1 MNIKCIFYDF
11 DGVMTDNKVILSENG
26 EESVIVNRS
35 DGLAISYFKKL
46 DIHQYIIS
54 SEQNPVVTKRA
65 NKLNIHVFQGISN
78 KVDKIKDII
87 KQHKLKIEEVVFI
100 GNDLN
105 DLDVM
110 NYLDNTFCPLDSHPK
125 ILNTA
130 NKVLD
135 RNGGDGVIMCLY
147 NYLGE
152 SN

>member
-65 NKLNIHVFQGISN
+65 NKLNIHVVQGISN
-78 KVDKIKDII
+78 K
-87 KQHKLKIEEVVFI
+87 
-100 GNDLN
+100 NDLN

-152 SN
+152 LN

>member
-65 NKLNIHVFQGISN
+65 NN
-78 KVDKIKDII
+78 KHKIKNILFWVRNWI
-87 KQHKLKIEEVVFI
+87 
-100 GNDLN
+100 
-105 DLDVM
+105 
-110 NYLDNTFCPLDSHPK
+110 DNTEPNKAFLDF
-125 ILNTA
+125 
-130 NKVLD
+130 V
-135 RNGGDGVIMCLY
+135 
-147 NYLGE
+147 
-152 SN
+152 